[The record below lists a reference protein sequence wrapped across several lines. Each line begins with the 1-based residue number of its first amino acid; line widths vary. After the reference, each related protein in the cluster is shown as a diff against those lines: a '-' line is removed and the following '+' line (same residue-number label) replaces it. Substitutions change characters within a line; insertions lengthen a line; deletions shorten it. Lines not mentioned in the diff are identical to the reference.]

1 MWMLFG
7 RSQRGGAEQD
17 RRWRF
22 DAQIPGLL
30 ADRLGDVR
38 QHDEGLKLLQQAI
51 QHIERSGERATEAET
66 YRLYAKLLAARDM
79 ADFPA
84 AEANL
89 EKAIEIARAQ
99 QARGWE
105 LRAVTTLA
113 RMLQQRDQRRK
124 RGSASLPSMNGS
136 RKAST
141 HPISRRPEHCSLSF
155 NRGMIGSSM

>member
-1 MWMLFG
+1 MPKFL
-7 RSQRGGAEQD
+7 
-17 RRWRF
+17 
-22 DAQIPGLL
+22 GLL

-38 QHDEGLKLLQQAI
+38 QHDEGLALLQQAI

-66 YRLYAKLLAARDM
+66 YRLYAKLLAARNM

-99 QARGWE
+99 QAKGWE

-124 RGSASLPSMNGS
+124 ARERLAPVYEWFKEGFDTPDLKEAKTLLL
-136 RKAST
+136 
-141 HPISRRPEHCSLSF
+141 ELQ
-155 NRGMIGSSM
+155 

>member
-1 MWMLFG
+1 MPKFL
-7 RSQRGGAEQD
+7 
-17 RRWRF
+17 
-22 DAQIPGLL
+22 GLL
-30 ADRLGDVR
+30 ADRLGDMR
-38 QHDEGLKLLQQAI
+38 QHDEGLALLQQAI

-66 YRLYAKLLAARDM
+66 YRLYAKLLAARNM

-99 QARGWE
+99 QAKGWE

-124 RGSASLPSMNGS
+124 ARERLAPVYEWFKEGFDTPDLKEAKTLLL
-136 RKAST
+136 
-141 HPISRRPEHCSLSF
+141 ELQ
-155 NRGMIGSSM
+155 